1 MQFERKEIPSMYY
14 GASRTVNFTS
24 TPEEKERIWNI
35 ANRFN
40 QNAVVVGVCELF
52 KKAEFKDFA
61 IVEQMYVPPTNMDKV
76 MFDAIFETGSFTVFF
91 SKEIAP
97 KREKNDL
104 KFFFS
109 LSVGLTV
116 GDVRKSLQFDLR
128 GPVNP
133 EVEITEEMKTNP
145 TVKLEFSPSS
155 AVIRKLHSVI
165 LVDEMSEF
173 NRRVVGDFTASY
185 FLTKTN

>member
-1 MQFERKEIPSMYY
+1 MQFERKETPNMYY

-24 TPEEKERIWNI
+24 TPEEKERIWSI

-52 KKAEFKDFA
+52 KKAGFKDFA
-61 IVEQMYVPPTNMDKV
+61 IVEQMNVPPTNMDKI
-76 MFDAIFETGSFTVFF
+76 MFDAIFETKSFNVFF
-91 SKEIAP
+91 CKEIAP
-97 KREKNDL
+97 KKEKSDL
-104 KFFFS
+104 KFSFS
-109 LSVGLTV
+109 FSIGVTA

-128 GPVNP
+128 GPANP
-133 EVEITEEMKTNP
+133 EIEVTEEMKTNP
-145 TVKLEFSPSS
+145 SVLLEFSPSA
-155 AVIRKLHSVI
+155 AVIRKLHSVV

-173 NRRVVGDFTASY
+173 NRRIVGDFTASY

>member
-1 MQFERKEIPSMYY
+1 MQFERKEIPNMYY
-14 GASRTVNFTS
+14 GVSRTVNFTS

-52 KKAEFKDFA
+52 KKAGFKDFV
-61 IVEQMYVPPTNMDKV
+61 IVEQMNVPPTNMDKV
-76 MFDAIFETGSFTVFF
+76 IFDAIFETKSFTVFF

-97 KREKNDL
+97 KKEKNNL
-104 KFFFS
+104 EFS
-109 LSVGLTV
+109 FSFSVGVTA
-116 GDVRKSLQFDLR
+116 GDVRKSLKFDLQ

-133 EVEITEEMKTNP
+133 YVEVTEEMKTNP
-145 TVKLEFSPSS
+145 SVLLEFSPSV
-155 AVIRKLHSVI
+155 AVVRKLHDVV

-173 NRRVVGDFTASY
+173 NRRIVGDFTASY
-185 FLTKTN
+185 FLTKMN

>member
-1 MQFERKEIPSMYY
+1 
-14 GASRTVNFTS
+14 
-24 TPEEKERIWNI
+24 
-35 ANRFN
+35 
-40 QNAVVVGVCELF
+40 
-52 KKAEFKDFA
+52 
-61 IVEQMYVPPTNMDKV
+61 MYVPPTNMDKV

-104 KFFFS
+104 KFSFS
-109 LSVGLTV
+109 LSVGVTV

-145 TVKLEFSPSS
+145 TVKLEFSPSA
-155 AVIRKLHSVI
+155 AVIRKLHNVI

-173 NRRVVGDFTASY
+173 NRRIVGDFTASY